1 MKQKTCPKSLQYKAR
16 ANIPPDDI
24 FQKEIRAIKNNA
36 EQQFVSALVRFHKR
50 RSQSHAKKLNRA
62 KTARTR
68 NSTDADISHQET
80 QSSEHNVK
88 NDVNRIDN
96 LEKQI
101 SRIETILCKHL
112 VNNNKRVES
121 YQSVISEKPAKH
133 STTTT
138 SQSQTKSIKR
148 KHRRLN
154 TAQRRTAIERETNE
168 KYLKNLS
175 DTPLTDD
182 QVGVISKGLK
192 FIPTPV
198 TDKNKIRQQLLRD
211 FEQFARRM
219 RLRYM
224 FHGKNKE
231 PHPFHVKSNWTP
243 PIQPSVALE
252 SYLEHVKVAIS
263 EINIEKPKY
272 NLSRNQHAAVKE
284 LKNNAAINLKRA
296 DKGSTTVILN
306 KTDKIQEA
314 KVQLNNRDHYLP
326 LEEPMVSQT
335 LQRVNE
341 VITQLHKGNHIDD
354 MTKKWLTQTPNP
366 PRIPI
371 FYTLTKI
378 HKPKPVG
385 RPIISGCEGP
395 TAEKISSFV
404 DSLLQPIS

>member
-1 MKQKTCPKSLQYKAR
+1 MLKANKKYISVSLTVEKIVYKIVTKITKKAR

-24 FQKEIRAIKNNA
+24 FQKEIRAIRKNA

-68 NSTDADISHQET
+68 NSTNADISHQET
-80 QSSEHNVK
+80 QSSEHNVN

-138 SQSQTKSIKR
+138 SQSQTKSSKR

-198 TDKNKIRQQLLRD
+198 TDKNKISQQLLRD

-224 FHGKNKE
+224 FHGKKQG
-231 PHPFHVKSNWTP
+231 TT
-243 PIQPSVALE
+243 SVPCKIKLDTTNTTFRCPRKLLGTRQG
-252 SYLEHVKVAIS
+252 SHFW
-263 EINIEKPKY
+263 
-272 NLSRNQHAAVKE
+272 
-284 LKNNAAINLKRA
+284 
-296 DKGSTTVILN
+296 DKHW
-306 KTDKIQEA
+306 KA
-314 KVQLNNRDHYLP
+314 KVQS
-326 LEEPMVSQT
+326 V
-335 LQRVNE
+335 
-341 VITQLHKGNHIDD
+341 TQ
-354 MTKKWLTQTPNP
+354 
-366 PRIPI
+366 
-371 FYTLTKI
+371 
-378 HKPKPVG
+378 
-385 RPIISGCEGP
+385 P
-395 TAEKISSFV
+395 TRCG
-404 DSLLQPIS
+404 QGT

>member
-1 MKQKTCPKSLQYKAR
+1 M
-16 ANIPPDDI
+16 
-24 FQKEIRAIKNNA
+24 
-36 EQQFVSALVRFHKR
+36 
-50 RSQSHAKKLNRA
+50 
-62 KTARTR
+62 
-68 NSTDADISHQET
+68 
-80 QSSEHNVK
+80 
-88 NDVNRIDN
+88 
-96 LEKQI
+96 
-101 SRIETILCKHL
+101 
-112 VNNNKRVES
+112 
-121 YQSVISEKPAKH
+121 ISEKPAKH
-133 STTTT
+133 LTTTT
-138 SQSQTKSIKR
+138 SQSQTKSSKR

-395 TAEKISSFV
+395 TEKISSFV
-404 DSLLQPIS
+404 DSLLQPISRQHKSYLKDTTDFINSIEETKVSENTILVSMDVTSLSIEP

>member
-1 MKQKTCPKSLQYKAR
+1 MSDSVLNKYLAPSNGDEDFEYIEDDEHMPPPPRTPNPYRPLDDTMDPSIESENESPPASQSEPRHKTASYAKDTFKENERQSPPKSPVRDYLTTDLVPPKTRKRKHSYDTIASFEFKRQKTEESILKLEKHLKQKTCPKSLQYKAR

-101 SRIETILCKHL
+101 SRIENILCKHL
-112 VNNNKRVES
+112 INNNKRVES
-121 YQSVISEKPAKH
+121 YQSVISEKTAKH

-138 SQSQTKSIKR
+138 SQRQTKSSKR

-198 TDKNKIRQQLLRD
+198 TDKNKIRQQLR
-211 FEQFARRM
+211 
-219 RLRYM
+219 
-224 FHGKNKE
+224 
-231 PHPFHVKSNWTP
+231 
-243 PIQPSVALE
+243 
-252 SYLEHVKVAIS
+252 
-263 EINIEKPKY
+263 
-272 NLSRNQHAAVKE
+272 
-284 LKNNAAINLKRA
+284 
-296 DKGSTTVILN
+296 
-306 KTDKIQEA
+306 
-314 KVQLNNRDHYLP
+314 
-326 LEEPMVSQT
+326 
-335 LQRVNE
+335 
-341 VITQLHKGNHIDD
+341 
-354 MTKKWLTQTPNP
+354 
-366 PRIPI
+366 
-371 FYTLTKI
+371 
-378 HKPKPVG
+378 
-385 RPIISGCEGP
+385 
-395 TAEKISSFV
+395 
-404 DSLLQPIS
+404 